1 MTRDSII
8 NKRLIGLF
16 FLGYLLF
23 NFPLLSIF
31 NLPEFVL
38 GFPVLYAYI
47 FAAWA
52 TFIVLV
58 ILIVHSRPQ
67 GVS

>member
-23 NFPLLSIF
+23 NFPILSLF

-38 GFPVLYAYI
+38 GFPLLYAYL

-52 TFIVLV
+52 GFIVLI
-58 ILIVHSRPQ
+58 ILIVHSRPR